1 MLVKEIM
8 TRDVVTVKA
17 EQTVLEAANIYRERK
32 VGCLVVVD
40 KGICVGIL
48 TERDIIERVLCDEL
62 EPRRTKVKDVMSHPV
77 KTISALDTIEKALQ
91 IMKDNHIKKLPVI
104 SNNTIVGIITVT
116 DISHARSEL
125 TKRFIESW
133 VKPRWMD

>member
-1 MLVKEIM
+1 MKEIM